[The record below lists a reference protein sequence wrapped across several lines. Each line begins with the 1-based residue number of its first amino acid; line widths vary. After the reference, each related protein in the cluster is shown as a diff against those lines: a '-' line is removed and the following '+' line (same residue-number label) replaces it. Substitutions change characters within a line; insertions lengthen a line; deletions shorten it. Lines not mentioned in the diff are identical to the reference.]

1 MGMRTKD
8 NDVFLDEKEIHYDF
22 IQASG
27 PGGQNVNKVAT
38 AVQLRFN
45 VLHSRSLSEPVR
57 QRLLQMA
64 GNRINKEGQLIINA
78 SRYRTQE
85 ANKEDAFDRLMTLIR
100 EAAQPPRSRR
110 ATRPSRAAVERRL
123 EKKRQQAHKKRERRS
138 TNHPD

>member
-1 MGMRTKD
+1 MGMRTMD

-38 AVQLRFN
+38 AVQLRFD

-85 ANKEDAFDRLMTLIR
+85 TNKEDAFDRLMTLIR
-100 EAAQPPRSRR
+100 EAAKPVRR
-110 ATRPSRAAVERRL
+110 RKATRPTRASVERRL
-123 EKKRQQAHKKRERRS
+123 DYKRRHADKKQGRRFSNRQE
-138 TNHPD
+138 

>member
-8 NDVFLDEKEIHYDF
+8 NDVFLDEKEIHDDF

-100 EAAQPPRSRR
+100 EAAKPVRR
-110 ATRPSRAAVERRL
+110 RKATRPTRASVERRL
-123 EKKRQQAHKKRERRS
+123 DYKRRHADKKQRRRFSNRQE
-138 TNHPD
+138 